1 MSVVAA
7 SDWVIDIGPGAGDEG
22 GHVVAA
28 GTPKDITTSSA
39 SRTAE
44 HLEMMLS

>member
-1 MSVVAA
+1 VAA
-7 SDWVIDIGPGAGDEG
+7 SDWVVNIGPDAGDEG

-28 GTPKDITTSSA
+28 GTPDDITLWSG

-44 HLEMMLS
+44 HLGIMLS